1 MTETVRELHER
12 VLTLP
17 PDERAALLEL
27 LLASLEPK
35 TAAQRAW
42 AQLASRRREDVRS
55 GKVSMVPGEE
65 ALARIRAKL
74 A

>member
-1 MTETVRELHER
+1 MTDAVHELHER

-35 TAAQRAW
+35 SAAQRAW
-42 AQLASRRREDVRS
+42 AQLASRRREDVRA
-55 GKVSMVPGEE
+55 GKVSMVPGQE

>member
-1 MTETVRELHER
+1 MTEPVRELHER
-12 VLTLP
+12 VLNLP

-35 TAAQRAW
+35 SAAQSAW
-42 AQLASRRREDVRS
+42 AQLARRRREDVRA
-55 GKVSMVPGEE
+55 GKVSMVPGAE

>member
-35 TAAQRAW
+35 SAAQRAW
-42 AQLASRRREDVRS
+42 AQLASRRREDVRA

>member
-1 MTETVRELHER
+1 MTENVRELHER
-12 VLTLP
+12 VLGLP

-35 TAAQRAW
+35 SAAQRAW

-55 GKVSMVPGEE
+55 GRVNMVPGEE
-65 ALARIRAKL
+65 ALARIRAKI